1 MKMFH
6 QKAQEMLS
14 HDIHNNTPVI
24 LKTHFFHSYNN
35 LAEELYV
42 LNFESP
48 VSLTLPDGTFPMPQT
63 TI

>member
-6 QKAQEMLS
+6 QKAQEMSS
-14 HDIHNNTPVI
+14 HDIHDNTPVI
-24 LKTHFFHSYNN
+24 NN

-42 LNFESP
+42 LNFKSP
-48 VSLTLPDGTFPMPQT
+48 ASLTLPDGTFPMPQT